1 MSVQVRVCDLLDKN
15 VMFSRL
21 FCYNLSGSFGRR
33 NTERYVVVFSCSVST
48 WWLRQLQR
56 CGTAYQMWGAA
67 FPQMLTCTTSPHSV
81 LLISSLVILPVCV
94 WLSFSLAFA
103 PCRSPSPSLSLSQE
117 AQTGPAEEEY
127 MPQSSGHQP
136 GPAEPQLC
144 SQCQRCQPGW
154 AHTALPKLLWS
165 VCVPA
170 RVLKVCHVS
179 LLFITTRLYKWG
191 MRENEGGSRVRE
203 TDREGGSEGDK
214 GQSHTIKL
222 CSVGLQRPTSYS
234 HAV

>member
-1 MSVQVRVCDLLDKN
+1 
-15 VMFSRL
+15 
-21 FCYNLSGSFGRR
+21 
-33 NTERYVVVFSCSVST
+33 
-48 WWLRQLQR
+48 
-56 CGTAYQMWGAA
+56 MWGAA

-94 WLSFSLAFA
+94 WLSFSLA
-103 PCRSPSPSLSLSQE
+103 LSQE

-154 AHTALPKLLWS
+154 AHTALPKLLRS

-170 RVLKVCHVS
+170 RVPKVCHVS
-179 LLFITTRLYKWG
+179 LLFITTRLYKRG
-191 MRENEGGSRVRE
+191 MREEWGGIQGERNGQGG
-203 TDREGGSEGDK
+203 REGGREGVR
-214 GQSHTIKL
+214 QRAVSYNQALFCWATEANEL
-222 CSVGLQRPTSYS
+222 FPCSINYTNLSPRCLSASLSVVSPSSSVSSSKFQKHVRMPLIVSTTQI
-234 HAV
+234 VNV